1 MAGKAKKEVEADAE
15 EKAADPAEQP
25 SETGPILSIV
35 IPRKPKRRRSSS
47 SVARAKAAEI
57 TAEVAAGIA
66 ADEAAAAAE
75 AAAVKRSSRK
85 KGRKSKRN
93 VDPHEDN
100 EVAATVTQS
109 SRKKGRKSKS
119 SVDPHEDNEVA
130 ATVTQSSRKKGR
142 KRASSAD
149 PPEDD
154 EVADEIQPNK
164 KNETATIEKSEA
176 AMLRRKE
183 DLLEL
188 SRQDAKQEFEAGRK
202 RVMDQVPDAYKQM
215 FGQAGFGK
223 WGKHILP
230 VLIMSPYDVSM
241 GEGSPREQ
249 WLGMFERVSSLVRNH

>member
-1 MAGKAKKEVEADAE
+1 MYQEGSNELPKVSAIVSSKPLRRKEDLLELVRQDAKQEFEAGRNKIMDQVPDAY
-15 EKAADPAEQP
+15 KQM
-25 SETGPILSIV
+25 
-35 IPRKPKRRRSSS
+35 
-47 SVARAKAAEI
+47 
-57 TAEVAAGIA
+57 
-66 ADEAAAAAE
+66 
-75 AAAVKRSSRK
+75 
-85 KGRKSKRN
+85 
-93 VDPHEDN
+93 
-100 EVAATVTQS
+100 
-109 SRKKGRKSKS
+109 
-119 SVDPHEDNEVA
+119 
-130 ATVTQSSRKKGR
+130 
-142 KRASSAD
+142 SSAD